1 MQSVAMILAAGES
14 IRMGFPKLRAVIQQ
28 EPIITYTI
36 RAFEDTPCISHIV
49 LVTRSQDID
58 WLREICEQNGFSKV
72 CAICEGGNSRQQS
85 AMNGL
90 KYVPENTDVILVHD
104 GARPLVTP
112 IIIEQVAQ
120 GAFEYGCAATAVPV
134 KDTIKVANQNGFVK
148 CTPNR
153 SELYQVQT
161 PQGVAFPLYRE
172 MMQKAL
178 DDGKD
183 YTDDC
188 QLVEAAGLPVKLVE
202 GSYENLKITTPEDL
216 KIVAAL
222 LGE

>member
-112 IIIEQVAQ
+112 AIIERVDQAVKEH
-120 GAFEYGCAATAVPV
+120 GAAAVAVPV
-134 KDTIKVANQNGFVK
+134 KDTIKVTDENGFIQYS
-148 CTPNR
+148 PNR
-153 SELYQVQT
+153 SSLYQVQT
-161 PQGVAFPLYRE
+161 PQGFSFPLYRKTLQTAVE
-172 MMQKAL
+172 NEKE
-178 DDGKD
+178 

-188 QLVEAAGLPVKLVE
+188 QLFEAAGLPVKLVE